1 MSILPEMIIQQTLIR
16 GIRAFREDTRLIDML
31 FRNVDQDTL
40 QLIRSFLRDN
50 SIEICLNYPDQDLKV
65 PSIVILLKN
74 EAESQPFL
82 GDLQQGAD
90 RIDQELL
97 GISYPADEL
106 IGDQTVIGSGSTSP
120 LSYITPLL
128 LQPTRAI
135 GGTTNTIVAPA
146 GTIHLI
152 DPFETESWVV
162 VMEGTSAGDKL
173 KVESIT
179 PSFRPGQGVTIEVEG
194 TFRAIPDTTT
204 IFKIV
209 GPVDNEGVTGIASK
223 IYTSEDKIER
233 FGSIFKANYQ
243 LDIHGPDQE
252 STIYLYILV
261 KAIFFTYNHFM
272 IKQGFLTF
280 IRMSGTDM
288 APAVDYYPLM
298 VYRRSLSLEFEYSF
312 DVFKAIAE
320 PLAKHLQ
327 LNLAVH
333 EPDVS
338 KVEDVE
344 RTVSTTEFDIT

>member
-1 MSILPEMIIQQTLIR
+1 MSILPELIIQQTLIR
-16 GIRAFREDTRLIDML
+16 GIRAFREDHRLIDML
-31 FRNVDQDTL
+31 FRNVDQSTL
-40 QLIRSFLRDN
+40 QLIRSFMRDN
-50 SIEICLNYPDQDLKV
+50 SIEICLNYPDQDLKI

-106 IGDQTVIGSGSTSP
+106 LGDQTVVGAGSTTP

-128 LQPTRAI
+128 LQPTRAT
-135 GGTTNTIVAPA
+135 GGTSNTIVAPA
-146 GTIHLI
+146 DTINLI
-152 DPFETESWVV
+152 DPFESEAWVV
-162 VMEGTSAGDKL
+162 VMEGASAGDKI

-179 PSFRPGQGVTIEVEG
+179 PSLRLGQGVIIEVAG
-194 TFRAIPDTTT
+194 TFKTVPDTTS

-209 GPVDNEGVTGIASK
+209 GPSDNVGVTGVASK

-252 STIYLYILV
+252 STIYLYIIV
-261 KAIFFTYNHFM
+261 KAIFFASNTLM

-288 APAVDYYPLM
+288 APAVDYYPAM
-298 VYRRSLSLEFEYSF
+298 VYRRSLSLEFEYAF
-312 DVFKAIAE
+312 DVFKAIVE
-320 PLAKHLQ
+320 PLAKHIQ

-333 EPDVS
+333 DPDVS
-338 KVEDVE
+338 KVEDIE
-344 RTVSTTEFDIT
+344 RTVATTEFDIT